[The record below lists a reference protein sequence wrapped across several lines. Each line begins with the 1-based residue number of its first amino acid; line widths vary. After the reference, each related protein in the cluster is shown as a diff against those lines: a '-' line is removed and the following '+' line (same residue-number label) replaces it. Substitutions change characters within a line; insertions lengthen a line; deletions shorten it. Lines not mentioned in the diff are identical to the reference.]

1 MAVIAPLHIL
11 TACSRPSG
19 LTRLADAIA
28 SAPACL
34 QVVWHVG
41 FDLDQQHIGGQ
52 AVKNRLLD
60 DLTDAEYFVNGWVWF
75 CDDDN
80 LPVPGF
86 FEWLIQ
92 QDPADLLLFAQR
104 RQGRIVPAAYPRVD
118 ETDIAQAVIARTLI
132 ETCRIPEVYNGDG
145 LFLVELAA
153 QTSSIVLIDQPLTAY
168 NAQVSG

>member
-1 MAVIAPLHIL
+1 VITPLHIL

-28 SAPACL
+28 SAPACV

-41 FDLDQQHIGGQ
+41 FDLEQQHIGGQ

-60 DLTDAEYFVNGWVWF
+60 DIHDGWVWV

-86 FEWLIQ
+86 FAWLTQ
-92 QDPADLLLFAQR
+92 QAPADLLLFAQR
-104 RQGRIVPAAYPRVD
+104 RQGRIVHAAYPQVD
-118 ETDIAQAVIARTLI
+118 ETDIAQAVMARSLIATQRL
-132 ETCRIPEVYNGDG
+132 PEVYNGDG
-145 LFLVELAA
+145 LFLVALAA
-153 QTSSIVLIDQPLTAY
+153 QTSNIVLIDLPLTAY
-168 NAQVSG
+168 NAQVSV

>member
-1 MAVIAPLHIL
+1 MIAPLHIL

-41 FDLDQQHIGGQ
+41 FDLDCQHIGGQ

-60 DLTDAEYFVNGWVWF
+60 EVQDGWVWV

-86 FEWLIQ
+86 FAWLTQ
-92 QDPADLLLFAQR
+92 QAPADLLLFAQR
-104 RQGRIVPAAYPRVD
+104 RQGRIAAAAAPRLD

-145 LFLVELAA
+145 LFLVALAA
-153 QTSSIVLIDQPLTAY
+153 QTSNIVLIDQPLTAY
-168 NAQVSG
+168 NAQVNP

>member
-34 QVVWHVG
+34 QVVWHIG
-41 FDLDQQHIGGQ
+41 FDLDHEHIGGQ

-60 DLTDAEYFVNGWVWF
+60 EVHDGWVWV

-86 FEWLIQ
+86 FACLAQ
-92 QDPADLLLFAQR
+92 QAPADLLLFAQR
-104 RQGRIVPAAYPRVD
+104 RQGRIVHAAYPQVD
-118 ETDIAQAVIARTLI
+118 ETDIAQAVMARSLIAAHRL
-132 ETCRIPEVYNGDG
+132 PEVYNGDG
-145 LFLVELAA
+145 MFLVELAA
-153 QTSSIVLIDQPLTAY
+153 QTSNIVLIDQPLTAY
-168 NAQVSG
+168 NAQVSV